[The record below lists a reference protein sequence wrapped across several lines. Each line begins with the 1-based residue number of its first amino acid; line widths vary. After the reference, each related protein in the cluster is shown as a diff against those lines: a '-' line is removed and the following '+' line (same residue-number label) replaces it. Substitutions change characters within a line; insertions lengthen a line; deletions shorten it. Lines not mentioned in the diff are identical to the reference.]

1 MVPWPLIAAICC
13 AALLMLPAWDGV
25 SCRWRLHD
33 AADGRAVEPPAAA
46 GLDAALAMLT
56 AGVRAGGTLVDSLSR
71 LSGLSGQ
78 QSNQSGQLSGQPGQT
93 CQTCQSS
100 AQSDQTSQS
109 GRFSGLSGHAVDRFA
124 VIRALAVHA
133 RDGESAYLERI
144 AAEVCAAAQ
153 LSSRLGCELG
163 SCLEAVS
170 ASFRRSVGRDQL
182 VAQASAMPKA
192 TVKLL
197 LVLPFGTWAFGA
209 LLGAHPLQTLLGS
222 PAGVACLCLGLSGYA
237 AGAVWVRSM
246 VRSALQES

>member
-1 MVPWPLIAAICC
+1 MILWPLIAAICC
-13 AALLMLPAWDGV
+13 AALLMLPVWDGV
-25 SCRWRLHD
+25 SCRGRLCD

-56 AGVRAGGTLVDSLSR
+56 AGVRAGGTLEDSLSR
-71 LSGLSGQ
+71 LSGQQLGQ
-78 QSNQSGQLSGQPGQT
+78 SSQLPGQSDQSGQ
-93 CQTCQSS
+93 SS
-100 AQSDQTSQS
+100 
-109 GRFSGLSGHAVDRFA
+109 RLSGLSGHAVDWFA
-124 VIRALAVHA
+124 VIRALAAHA

-144 AAEVCAAAQ
+144 AAEVCAATQ
-153 LSSRLGCELG
+153 LSGRLGCELG
-163 SCLEAVS
+163 SCLEVVS

-197 LVLPFGTWAFGA
+197 LVLPFGTWGFGA

-222 PAGVACLCLGLSGYA
+222 PVGVACLCLGLSGYA

-246 VRSALQES
+246 VRSALQEA

>member
-1 MVPWPLIAAICC
+1 MDW
-13 AALLMLPAWDGV
+13 
-25 SCRWRLHD
+25 
-33 AADGRAVEPPAAA
+33 
-46 GLDAALAMLT
+46 
-56 AGVRAGGTLVDSLSR
+56 
-71 LSGLSGQ
+71 
-78 QSNQSGQLSGQPGQT
+78 
-93 CQTCQSS
+93 
-100 AQSDQTSQS
+100 
-109 GRFSGLSGHAVDRFA
+109 FA
-124 VIRALAVHA
+124 VIRALAAHA

-153 LSSRLGCELG
+153 LSGRLGCELG

-197 LVLPFGTWAFGA
+197 LVLPFGTWGFGA

-222 PAGVACLCLGLSGYA
+222 PVGVACLCLGLSGYA

-246 VRSALQES
+246 VRSALQEA

>member
-1 MVPWPLIAAICC
+1 MILWPLIAAICC
-13 AALLMLPAWDGV
+13 AALLMLPVWDGV
-25 SCRWRLHD
+25 SYRWRLRD

-56 AGVRAGGTLVDSLSR
+56 AGVRAGGTLEDSLSR
-71 LSGLSGQ
+71 LSGRQ
-78 QSNQSGQLSGQPGQT
+78 
-93 CQTCQSS
+93 
-100 AQSDQTSQS
+100 
-109 GRFSGLSGHAVDRFA
+109 SGHAVDRFA
-124 VIRALAVHA
+124 VIRALAAHA

-144 AAEVCAAAQ
+144 ATEVCAVAQ
-153 LSSRLGCELG
+153 LSGRLGCELG
-163 SCLEAVS
+163 SCLEAVG

-197 LVLPFGTWAFGA
+197 LVLPFGTWGFGA

-222 PAGVACLCLGLSGYA
+222 PVGVACLCLGLSGYA

-246 VRSALQES
+246 VRSALQEA